1 MKRKP
6 SEWEIAFANEAT
18 DKGLISK
25 IYLQVYFANMQLNF
39 KKPNQKMDRIP
50 KYTLLQRRQT
60 DGQEDMRRC
69 STLATVT

>member
-1 MKRKP
+1 
-6 SEWEIAFANEAT
+6 
-18 DKGLISK
+18 
-25 IYLQVYFANMQLNF
+25 MQLNF